1 MPGQG
6 TQLRLSLL
14 CWKERRSHSEH
25 GANPVEEDEPVGQ
38 GAGVKIK
45 QITVT
50 RTVIPLPFCISGLCF
65 GGKR

>member
-25 GANPVEEDEPVGQ
+25 GANPVEEDEPAGQ

-45 QITVT
+45 QITVR
-50 RTVIPLPFCISGLCF
+50 RTVKKVARYSQRLISA
-65 GGKR
+65 KH

>member
-14 CWKERRSHSEH
+14 CWNERRSHSEH
-25 GANPVEEDEPVGQ
+25 GANPVEEDEPAGQ

-45 QITVT
+45 HITVT
-50 RTVIPLPFCISGLCF
+50 RTVISLPFFISGL
-65 GGKR
+65 